1 MPVLLESG
9 FQQPK
14 LALDNYRRALAL
26 AQTRA
31 ASFDQG
37 RARIRVQTLSQASR

>member
-1 MPVLLESG
+1 VSLDQLR
-9 FQQPK
+9 QPR
-14 LALDNYRRALAL
+14 LALEHYRRALAL

-37 RARIRVQTLSQASR
+37 LARIRVQTLSQAAR